1 VIPSRDLERWITI
14 AIWASSAISAE
25 NSIDWL
31 WRAKLAVITIARKS
45 RRCSP
50 LAFVLSRESAA
61 EKGSV
66 IADIRDAKLRVD
78 LGDWAHP
85 LVCSSTCGFN
95 LKAEVS

>member
-1 VIPSRDLERWITI
+1 MNRCDVIQSPDLERRVAI
-14 AIWASSAISAE
+14 AIWASGAVSAE

-31 WRAKLAVITIARKS
+31 WGANLAVITTACKS

-50 LAFVLSRESAA
+50 LAVELSRESAG

-78 LGDWAHP
+78 LGDLGHL
-85 LVCSSTCGFN
+85 LVCSSACR
-95 LKAEVS
+95 LI

>member
-1 VIPSRDLERWITI
+1 MNRRDVIPSPNLERRVAI

-31 WRAKLAVITIARKS
+31 WWAKLAVITTARKS

-50 LAFVLSRESAA
+50 LAFVLSREGAA

-66 IADIRDAKLRVD
+66 IADIRDAKLRID
-78 LGDWAHP
+78 LGD
-85 LVCSSTCGFN
+85 
-95 LKAEVS
+95 